1 MIYDKHLGKE
11 FKFSLQKHIYI
22 PVTSYSLD
30 NIDMGNSLICQKNQ
44 HDPDQWKYIELII
57 TFSIRQ
63 YSNPSH
69 QRPPLLRVLHM
80 EQELLTLPECLSFQL
95 FFICIGG
102 VRVINFVNLH
112 VFSSV
117 MFKLGFL
124 CKNGVRFV
132 FSPIH
137 FVWSSCFINVI
148 CTYLHCS
155 CLMMFV
161 SLNCN
166 TQLVQLVE
174 QKCLTFQGH
183 PCSTL
188 ILVGFVLLHLQLGQH
203 SNHNE
208 VLLDLQLGQHSN
220 HNEFNTYNF
229 VYIVF
234 QSFTLYCG

>member
-112 VFSSV
+112 VF
-117 MFKLGFL
+117 MFLVPLCLSQDFCVKTVFGLSFL
-124 CKNGVRFV
+124 PFILSGVHV
-132 FSPIH
+132 
-137 FVWSSCFINVI
+137 
-148 CTYLHCS
+148 L
-155 CLMMFV
+155 LM
-161 SLNCN
+161 L
-166 TQLVQLVE
+166 
-174 QKCLTFQGH
+174 
-183 PCSTL
+183 
-188 ILVGFVLLHLQLGQH
+188 FVLI
-203 SNHNE
+203 
-208 VLLDLQLGQHSN
+208 
-220 HNEFNTYNF
+220 
-229 VYIVF
+229 YIVHV
-234 QSFTLYCG
+234 